1 MLKYWFKAWALPATA
16 LLCWNQGVLAQSD
29 AGWPNYGNDPGGSR
43 YSAARQI
50 DRTNVAKL
58 QLAWTYRT
66 GALEQQTDLIQK
78 AAFETTPI
86 LVENQLFLSTPYNHV
101 IALNP
106 ETGARLVE
114 QLTAIGARLAA
125 RVASWDV

>member
-1 MLKYWFKAWALPATA
+1 MAKPVVKLWMLTATA
-16 LLCWNQGVLAQSD
+16 ILFWPHGVLAQSD

-106 ETGARLVE
+106 ETGAK
-114 QLTAIGARLAA
+114 
-125 RVASWDV
+125 